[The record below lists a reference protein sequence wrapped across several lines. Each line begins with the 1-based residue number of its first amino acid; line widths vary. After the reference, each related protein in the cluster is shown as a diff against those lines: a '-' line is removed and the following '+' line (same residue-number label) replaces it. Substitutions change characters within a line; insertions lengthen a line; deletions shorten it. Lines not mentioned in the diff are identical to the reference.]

1 MSDKVEHQKVVSFT
15 YQLLDEQ
22 GMVQEQSD
30 LPMSYVHGVDD
41 RVFPEIVEAMEGK
54 KIGNEVEVT
63 LPPEKG
69 FGVYNPDLTFSDDI
83 ANVPPEFQQVGA
95 KATFQNEAGDTTEMT
110 VVKVE
115 DGKVYLEGNHMF
127 AGKTMTFK
135 IKITGIREATEQE
148 MGSSQ
153 PATNLDLGGMH

>member
-95 KATFQNEAGDTTEMT
+95 KATFQNDAGDTTEMT